1 MNQEMIK
8 LEKVQKSCST
18 VKMVAKIMMIIAII
32 GAVCG
37 LIAGIATL
45 AVAPQYADR
54 LAELEAAGKIS
65 LSTGVTS
72 KITAQL
78 SPNDVVPL
86 TTVLAIYSFET
97 TVVLAAFAFIMHM
110 ISSAFGII
118 EKADSPFTDTAIKKL
133 ITALVIVCIIVGIF
147 GGIAYGTLL
156 GVITWAI
163 YTILDYGRVLQI
175 QSDET
180 L

>member
-1 MNQEMIK
+1 MIK
-8 LEKVQKSCST
+8 LDKVKKSCST
-18 VKMVAKIMMIIAII
+18 VKKVAKIMMIIAII

-37 LIAGIATL
+37 LISGIVALAAG
-45 AVAPQYADR
+45 PQYADR
-54 LAELEAAGKIS
+54 LADLEAAGKIS
-65 LSTGVTS
+65 LSTGATG
-72 KITAQL
+72 KITAQIF
-78 SPNDVVPL
+78 PNDVVPL
-86 TTVLAIYSFET
+86 TTVLAIYSFESA
-97 TVVLAAFAFIMHM
+97 VVVAAFAFIMHM

-133 ITALVIVCIIVGIF
+133 ITALVIVCVIIGVF
-147 GGIAYGTLL
+147 GGIAYGILL